1 MTTLRAS
8 TSSIRYPLYELVDLF
23 LPKFDVRQVH
33 LYTGLWSAGIFIRIK
48 MTMLLV
54 VAVLASFFITCG
66 AFQARMLRSAPTLV
80 SRGSSAGKK
89 LGGGLLGRDCDI
101 LKVDTDRRGCLFA
114 SVGLSDF
121 LDGGRRA
128 AALAWMK
135 SQFDNLKKVMMS
147 FVLSMQL
154 LGGKIGHKMAQSA
167 VALASITTMMPSPAG
182 ATLWQR
188 YNRLAPTQK
197 LATTP
202 LYFVSN
208 SGGSP
213 YLQEDVQTGNPNQRI
228 VVYFM
233 SSEDANDYLNEMA
246 QGSPQNINEFRI
258 TAVSMEK
265 IVNKIQSR
273 KQSRKLGR
281 FPMSIVYRIQP
292 SSRQCANAESVV
304 AGELKRVG
312 GKQSVSEALDGLS
325 IPMFAAKGL
334 VIRRASGETVT
345 PYYFA
350 YEDLKEDWAKLLSK
364 GANMP
369 SSPPVEVCD
378 FVEVMCLSK
387 GITMDSIADTAP
399 AAVKEGGKEEGAA
412 AASSG
417 RGMTAAEI
425 KKALSSVGIVPPR
438 REIEMIRKYYRNEA
452 GMKNEFSKSKILKP
466 R

>member
-1 MTTLRAS
+1 MDRAHYTSIEMRTLTIIYVAA
-8 TSSIRYPLYELVDLF
+8 TAVLVC
-23 LPKFDVRQVH
+23 FDVCFAFNAAQFR
-33 LYTGLWSAGIFIRIK
+33 GSK
-48 MTMLLV
+48 LV
-54 VAVLASFFITCG
+54 VRKHSCG
-66 AFQARMLRSAPTLV
+66 SERGLV
-80 SRGSSAGKK
+80 SSSNEHMK
-89 LGGGLLGRDCDI
+89 LG
-101 LKVDTDRRGCLFA
+101 VDKRGHLFG
-114 SVGLSDF
+114 SVGLNDLF
-121 LDGGRRA
+121 DGDRQA
-128 AALAWMK
+128 TAVAWMK
-135 SQFDNLKKVMMS
+135 SQLDNLKRVLMS
-147 FVLSMQL
+147 CMLSLQL
-154 LGGKIGHKMAQSA
+154 LGGKIGNKMAQSA

-182 ATLWQR
+182 ATLFQR

-265 IVNKIQSR
+265 IVNKIQTR

-292 SSRQCANAESVV
+292 SSRQCANAETVV
-304 AGELKRVG
+304 AAELKRVG
-312 GKQSVSEALDGLS
+312 GKQSVAEALDGLS

-334 VIRRASGETVT
+334 IIRRASGETVT

-350 YEDLKEDWAKLLSK
+350 YEDLREDWSKLLAK

-369 SSPPVEVCD
+369 TTPPVEVCD

-387 GITMDSIADTAP
+387 GITMDSLSD
-399 AAVKEGGKEEGAA
+399 AA
-412 AASSG
+412 AAAAGAKQQGDTNKDGGGASTAAAEGGQSQQAQAQG
-417 RGMTAAEI
+417 RRRGMSVAEI
-425 KKALSSVGIVPPR
+425 KKAMASVGIVPPR

-452 GMKNEFSKSKILKP
+452 GMKNEFSKAKILKP
-466 R
+466 PRN

>member
-1 MTTLRAS
+1 MHTK
-8 TSSIRYPLYELVDLF
+8 LYVSE
-23 LPKFDVRQVH
+23 VH
-33 LYTGLWSAGIFIRIK
+33 LHIGLWSAGIFIRIE
-48 MTMLLV
+48 MTMLLL

-89 LGGGLLGRDCDI
+89 LGGGLLGKDCDI
-101 LKVDTDRRGCLFA
+101 LKADTDRRGCLFA

-154 LGGKIGHKMAQSA
+154 LGGKIGHKIAQSA

-233 SSEDANDYLNEMA
+233 SPEDANDYLNEMA

-265 IVNKIQSR
+265 IVNKFKVGSR
-273 KQSRKLGR
+273 
-281 FPMSIVYRIQP
+281 
-292 SSRQCANAESVV
+292 AES
-304 AGELKRVG
+304 
-312 GKQSVSEALDGLS
+312 
-325 IPMFAAKGL
+325 
-334 VIRRASGETVT
+334 
-345 PYYFA
+345 
-350 YEDLKEDWAKLLSK
+350 W
-364 GANMP
+364 GAFP
-369 SSPPVEVCD
+369 
-378 FVEVMCLSK
+378 
-387 GITMDSIADTAP
+387 
-399 AAVKEGGKEEGAA
+399 
-412 AASSG
+412 
-417 RGMTAAEI
+417 
-425 KKALSSVGIVPPR
+425 
-438 REIEMIRKYYRNEA
+438 
-452 GMKNEFSKSKILKP
+452 
-466 R
+466 